1 MKVGIYTWGSEG
13 DIRPFLALA
22 LGLERAGH
30 EVALGYVAVDGR
42 DYGPLASS
50 LGLEARAVAV
60 DAIARARAEGDES
73 DEALAG
79 KGHPMK
85 QIETVLAHLLD
96 PAVDAMWEDAASTL
110 PGCDVALVHLLHHP
124 AASLALAHR
133 IPIVAL
139 QPVPVWPTRA
149 LPPMGAPDL
158 GRLNR
163 LTWWVASKVGGSFFL
178 PRVNA
183 SRARAGVPLETTMF
197 PRPNPAAMTLTC
209 VSPTLVP
216 RPDDWDDFQRVPGF
230 FEIPADAQG
239 WALPS
244 ELRAFLDAGEPP
256 LLMGFGSML
265 AIPNDDTKHCVRVL
279 VEAASLAGCRA
290 LVQAPWELLPD
301 VETPPNVFRLGRA
314 PHALVLPHCS
324 AFVHHG
330 GAGTTHTA
338 CLAGKPSV
346 IVPFLGDQFFWAERL
361 RSLGIAKAPV
371 PRRSLTAAKLAKA
384 IRALLADPRAF
395 ERARAIGRAMAEE
408 EGVSR
413 AVGWIEE
420 VRRGR

>member
-1 MKVGIYTWGSEG
+1 M
-13 DIRPFLALA
+13 
-22 LGLERAGH
+22 
-30 EVALGYVAVDGR
+30 
-42 DYGPLASS
+42 
-50 LGLEARAVAV
+50 
-60 DAIARARAEGDES
+60 
-73 DEALAG
+73 
-79 KGHPMK
+79 
-85 QIETVLAHLLD
+85 
-96 PAVDAMWEDAASTL
+96 
-110 PGCDVALVHLLHHP
+110 
-124 AASLALAHR
+124 
-133 IPIVAL
+133 
-139 QPVPVWPTRA
+139 
-149 LPPMGAPDL
+149 
-158 GRLNR
+158 
-163 LTWWVASKVGGSFFL
+163 
-178 PRVNA
+178 
-183 SRARAGVPLETTMF
+183 
-197 PRPNPAAMTLTC
+197 
-209 VSPTLVP
+209 
-216 RPDDWDDFQRVPGF
+216 
-230 FEIPADAQG
+230 
-239 WALPS
+239 
-244 ELRAFLDAGEPP
+244 
-256 LLMGFGSML
+256 
-265 AIPNDDTKHCVRVL
+265 L